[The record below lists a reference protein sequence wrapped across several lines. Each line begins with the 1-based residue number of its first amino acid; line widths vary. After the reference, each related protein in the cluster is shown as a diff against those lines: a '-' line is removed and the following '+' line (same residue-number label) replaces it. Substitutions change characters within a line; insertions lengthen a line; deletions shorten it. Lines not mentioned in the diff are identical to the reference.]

1 MNLRVSGSPS
11 IMDIGNV
18 VVFFPWIGD
27 VLSYFY
33 AGSKIAC
40 GSSSFRF
47 NFCRPSRVSQFILI
61 LIFEV
66 WILSIFSKSYFVKF
80 PVILVWL
87 LSEFGINVQKQY
99 NFTIFSN
106 KNEKVEILEIWL
118 ILIITSLLLL

>member
-1 MNLRVSGSPS
+1 MNLRASGSPS
-11 IMDIGNV
+11 IMAIGNV

-61 LIFEV
+61 VIFEIL
-66 WILSIFSKSYFVKF
+66 ILSIFSYDLDCTYFFLMVRAHGQTKEEGCGSSVSSRSHDSF
-80 PVILVWL
+80 NLVRCDFL
-87 LSEFGINVQKQY
+87 KNV
-99 NFTIFSN
+99 
-106 KNEKVEILEIWL
+106 
-118 ILIITSLLLL
+118 

>member
-1 MNLRVSGSPS
+1 MNLRAAGSPS

-66 WILSIFSKSYFVKF
+66 WILSIFFYVLERTYFVLLVMVLTTEERGGMCDEC
-80 PVILVWL
+80 VI
-87 LSEFGINVQKQY
+87 
-99 NFTIFSN
+99 
-106 KNEKVEILEIWL
+106 EI
-118 ILIITSLLLL
+118 S

>member
-1 MNLRVSGSPS
+1 MNLRASGSPS
-11 IMDIGNV
+11 IMAIGNV

-61 LIFEV
+61 LIFEI
-66 WILSIFSKSYFVKF
+66 WILSIFSYDLVGTYFV
-80 PVILVWL
+80 LVVRAHEQKKEEGCGSSVSSRSHDSFYL
-87 LSEFGINVQKQY
+87 ARCDFLKNV
-99 NFTIFSN
+99 
-106 KNEKVEILEIWL
+106 
-118 ILIITSLLLL
+118 